1 VLADRIRGQNIFPR
15 RTSPAP
21 MGKFSDRWAVIIIT
35 ALFAAVVVVID
46 YVTSPQLNLWPLY
59 LLPCMVL
66 TLTVDRRWGTAA
78 AIIMAIAGPIM
89 QRYEDDYYKQ
99 MSVELWNTV
108 MRFIFFQTVVF
119 ILDRI
124 RRENI
129 LFSSHKPE
137 DQPAAPPAPSDF
149 LDPLVAPGLTR

>member
-1 VLADRIRGQNIFPR
+1 MTSRLRRMMTPNNPR
-15 RTSPAP
+15 LKSNPLTHHIP
-21 MGKFSDRWAVIIIT
+21 VIIVT
-35 ALFAAVVVVID
+35 ALLAAVAVVID
-46 YVTSPQLNLWPLY
+46 VLTSPQLNLWPLY

-78 AIIMAIAGPIM
+78 AVILAIAGPIT
-89 QRYEDDYYKQ
+89 QRYDDVYYKH
-99 MSVELWNTV
+99 MSVELWNTF

-124 RRENI
+124 RRENV

-137 DQPAAPPAPSDF
+137 DHPAAPPVSSDF
-149 LDPLVAPGLTR
+149 LESHWSSGV

>member
-1 VLADRIRGQNIFPR
+1 
-15 RTSPAP
+15 
-21 MGKFSDRWAVIIIT
+21 MAV
-35 ALFAAVVVVID
+35 
-46 YVTSPQLNLWPLY
+46 
-59 LLPCMVL
+59 
-66 TLTVDRRWGTAA
+66 
-78 AIIMAIAGPIM
+78 AGPIT
-89 QRYEDDYYKQ
+89 QRYDDDYYKH

-137 DQPAAPPAPSDF
+137 DHPAAPPAPSDF
-149 LDPLVAPGLTR
+149 LKTPLVARGLNR